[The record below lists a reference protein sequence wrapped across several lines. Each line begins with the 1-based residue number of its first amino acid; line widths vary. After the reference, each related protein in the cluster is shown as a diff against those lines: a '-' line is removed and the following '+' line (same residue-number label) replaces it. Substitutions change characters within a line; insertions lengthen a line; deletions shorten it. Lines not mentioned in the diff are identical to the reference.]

1 MSRVLD
7 ILRAIILPL
16 GWICALLAL
25 VTPVWF
31 LVAAFGAKWEFV
43 SLEFGLNW
51 MTHDMGR
58 KLLLACVVAGVLG
71 GLFMLV
77 YRFVAKEAFGVVS
90 SPVLALA
97 IGLAGL
103 GWAWTIDQ
111 ARAGTPPLLDVTTD
125 AADPPNFSTSLL
137 ARRGRGAASLD
148 YAAKQ
153 DETGRS
159 LAEAQAALYP
169 ALTTLHLDQ
178 APETVFDAA
187 MDYAH
192 EQNWRV
198 GSASRAAGMFE
209 AGAESF
215 WFGLRDDI
223 VVRIREDGEG
233 GSLVDIRTLARQPIH
248 DLGRNPRR
256 ARQFLAAMAG
266 ED

>member
-90 SPVLALA
+90 SPLLALA

-103 GWAWTIDQ
+103 GWA
-111 ARAGTPPLLDVTTD
+111 RP
-125 AADPPNFSTSLL
+125 
-137 ARRGRGAASLD
+137 
-148 YAAKQ
+148 
-153 DETGRS
+153 
-159 LAEAQAALYP
+159 
-169 ALTTLHLDQ
+169 
-178 APETVFDAA
+178 
-187 MDYAH
+187 
-192 EQNWRV
+192 
-198 GSASRAAGMFE
+198 SRADRGWYE
-209 AGAESF
+209 
-215 WFGLRDDI
+215 
-223 VVRIREDGEG
+223 
-233 GSLVDIRTLARQPIH
+233 
-248 DLGRNPRR
+248 
-256 ARQFLAAMAG
+256 
-266 ED
+266 